1 MLLKLEKRISLLFF
15 YTKTVITVYR
25 KLAYALLLLLL
36 VATVNAT
43 TLNIVSAYGQSKHF
57 RRTVSILVPAVTQTE
72 EGLVGVVSNL
82 TVTVEYPGNGNVY
95 VSTMPLTQIDMQ
107 ASARTAAIVASTPLG
122 YNPLS
127 LDFYVSMESP
137 AITIGGPSAGA
148 AMTAAMVA
156 ALGGLQI
163 NHSVMLTGMINP
175 DGTIG
180 PVGGIKEK
188 LEASAKASAKVF
200 LVPVGQTIVYEQKVE
215 YKKVGPFIFQTIKK
229 VPVDVV
235 KYGRELGVKVV
246 EVSNIVDVV
255 KYVLG
260 INIQYLNLSAEEPEL
275 SDAVNQILKEQ
286 ISYFRSEYGKIK
298 ELLLSIPKDLVDI
311 VNDAEKLMSESE
323 KLEENGLAYSAASKA
338 FQALYTIDYAKLL
351 LNYRNR
357 GDTALE
363 EAYREA
369 NATVE
374 SVKKALQ
381 EVKPEKLSD
390 IGILIAS
397 HYRLLLAQKFLKK
410 AGKLYS
416 QGDVEEAIFSIAYA
430 KWRAITAKLWLS
442 GLGLGDV
449 KLPSKK
455 AIEKYSQTIVY
466 EASSVVAY
474 ATSLLEDLGVSSDPI
489 LNSALE
495 DLADSRNAIE
505 KGDIYGGFGLALSS
519 IAEATTAIHKYF
531 TVNVEK
537 QREAIE
543 KVARGYIAKAREL
556 GIEPILALGYYEFAK
571 QQKNALNEIYFYELS
586 SMHAKAL
593 IDIYV
598 IGFATSEGKIT
609 VTKTTT
615 TEKSE
620 TTITPTKTNT
630 TTTQTTT
637 QAIEKQTQPLT
648 ELKYVVERVLTI
660 LLAFLGGLL
669 LGYAVRGRSSATP
682 G

>member
-1 MLLKLEKRISLLFF
+1 M
-15 YTKTVITVYR
+15 VVMYR
-25 KLAYALLLLLL
+25 RTAYALLLLLL
-36 VATVNAT
+36 IATINTATLNTVNARSET
-43 TLNIVSAYGQSKHF
+43 EHF
-57 RRTVSILVPAVTQTE
+57 KRTVSILVPAVSQTE

-82 TVTVEYPGNGNVY
+82 TVTIEYPGSGNVY

-107 ASARTAAIVASTPLG
+107 ASARTAAIVASTLLG

-148 AMTAAMVA
+148 AMTAAMIA
-156 ALGGLQI
+156 ALGGFQI
-163 NHSVMLTGMINP
+163 NHNVMLTGMINP

-188 LEASAKASAKVF
+188 LEASAKVGAKVF
-200 LVPVGQTIVYEQKVE
+200 LVPVGQTIVYEQKIE
-215 YKKVGPFIFQTIKK
+215 YKKIGPFVFQTVKK

-235 KYGRELGVKVV
+235 KYGKKLGVKVV

-260 INIQYLNLSAEEPEL
+260 VNIQYMNLSAEEPIL
-275 SDAVNQILKEQ
+275 SDAVKQTLKKQ
-286 ISYFRSEYGKIK
+286 ISYFKNEFEKIRGT
-298 ELLLSIPKDLVDI
+298 LSNIPGDLVDI
-311 VNDAEKLMSESE
+311 VNEAEKLMSEAE
-323 KLEENGLAYSAASKA
+323 KLEERGLTYSAASKA
-338 FQALYTIDYAKLL
+338 FQAVYTIDYAKLI
-351 LNYRNR
+351 LNYRNN
-357 GDTALE
+357 GDAALE
-363 EAYREA
+363 EAYREV
-369 NATVE
+369 NSTLETV
-374 SVKKALQ
+374 KTALQ
-381 EVKPEKLSD
+381 KVKPEKLSD
-390 IGILIAS
+390 IGVLIAS
-397 HYRLLLAQKFLKK
+397 HYRLLLAQKFLRK
-410 AGKLYS
+410 AGELYS
-416 QGDVEEAIFSIAYA
+416 QGNVEDALFSIVYA
-430 KWRAITAKLWLS
+430 KWRAVTAKLWINA
-442 GLGLGDV
+442 LGLGEARS
-449 KLPSKK
+449 PPEE

-474 ATSLLEDLGVSSDPI
+474 ATSLLEDIGISSDPI

-495 DLADSRNAIE
+495 DLADSRDAIE
-505 KGDIYGGFGLALSS
+505 KGDMYGGLGLALSS

-543 KVARGYIAKAREL
+543 KVARGYVAKAREL
-556 GIEPILALGYYEFAK
+556 GVEPILALGYYEFAK
-571 QQKNALNEIYFYELS
+571 QQKNTLNEIYFYELS

-615 TEKSE
+615 TEKPE
-620 TTITPTKTNT
+620 TTVAPTKTST

-637 QAIEKQTQPLT
+637 QTIEKQTQPST
-648 ELKYVVERVLTI
+648 ELKYVVERTLSI

-669 LGYAVRGRSSATP
+669 LGYAVRERSSATP